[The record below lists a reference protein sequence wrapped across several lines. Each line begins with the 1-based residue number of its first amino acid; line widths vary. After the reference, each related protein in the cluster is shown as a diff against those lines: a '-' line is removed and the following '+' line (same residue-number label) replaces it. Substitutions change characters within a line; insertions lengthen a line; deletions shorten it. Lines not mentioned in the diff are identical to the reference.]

1 MLEVDVR
8 KGRGGKP
15 HASHADKSEREHAV
29 GVFFAGVLYLPPL
42 LLLRRPINTILVSL
56 QICLGPIHC
65 NLISFLVSK
74 IM

>member
-15 HASHADKSEREHAV
+15 HAYKSEREHAV